1 MKKKLITL
9 VFMVS
14 GLFFFSLLSGF
25 KPFDQQKEWPVP
37 EKYVKMQNPVKA
49 DAESLKEGKS
59 LWIKHCQ
66 SCHGKSGLGD
76 GSKAAQLKTT
86 VEDLTI
92 PSIQKQTDGAFFYK
106 TSEGRED
113 MPSFKKKIP
122 DQDDIWNLVNYMRSL
137 KK

>member
-9 VFMVS
+9 VVMVAA
-14 GLFFFSLLSGF
+14 LFLFNLLSGF
-25 KPFDQQKEWPVP
+25 KQFVHQKEWPVP

-59 LWIKHCQ
+59 LWIKYCQ

-86 VEDLTI
+86 VEDLTT
-92 PSIQKQTDGAFFYK
+92 PKIQKQTDGAFFYK

-122 DQDDIWNLVNYMRSL
+122 EQEDIWNLVNYMRSL
-137 KK
+137 NK